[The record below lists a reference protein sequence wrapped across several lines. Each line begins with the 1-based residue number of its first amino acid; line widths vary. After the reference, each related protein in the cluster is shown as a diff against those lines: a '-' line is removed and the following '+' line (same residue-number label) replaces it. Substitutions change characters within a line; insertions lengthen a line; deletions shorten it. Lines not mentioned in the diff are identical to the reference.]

1 MMDAV
6 YVVTMLGLFLVS
18 IFGLGLFTRGQGQKA
33 GREE

>member
-6 YVVTMLGLFLVS
+6 YVITMLGLFLVS
-18 IFGLGLFTRGQGQKA
+18 VAALGLFTRGQGRHA